1 MCVKSNLCLLA
12 FIYLSFY
19 RVPALSFDTCV
30 ILLVIKERRENDED
44 NNVAVIVLSFVS
56 GFLCLGIFVCFVYH
70 KRRVSGMVN
79 MTKQALKD

>member
-1 MCVKSNLCLLA
+1 MLA

>member
-1 MCVKSNLCLLA
+1 MLA

-30 ILLVIKERRENDED
+30 VLLVIKERRENDED

>member
-1 MCVKSNLCLLA
+1 MLA

-30 ILLVIKERRENDED
+30 VLLVIKERRENDED

-79 MTKQALKD
+79 ITKQALKD

>member
-30 ILLVIKERRENDED
+30 ILLVIIERIENDED

>member
-1 MCVKSNLCLLA
+1 MCVKSNLCLIA

-30 ILLVIKERRENDED
+30 VLLVIKERRENDED